1 MRFSPRTPLLLVA
14 VLALLTVAC
23 ATSVDPTS
31 EPKTLQWSAAPSMT
45 IDTSKT
51 YNATL
56 VTEIGD
62 IVLELAA
69 DKVPIIVN
77 NFVFLAREGYYDNI
91 TFHRVIPDFMV
102 QGGDRTGS
110 GTGGPGYT
118 IPDEFHPDL
127 RHDSA
132 GVISTANVGLPDTNG
147 SQFFITLAPTPRLDG
162 LNPDDSAKDCA
173 NPRVSCHSVFGRV
186 TQGMDVLRSIRIRDP
201 QTDRNP
207 GTRLVTVR
215 IVEE

>member
-1 MRFSPRTPLLLVA
+1 MRFSPRTPLLSLA
-14 VLALLTVAC
+14 VLALIGAAC
-23 ATSVDPTS
+23 TTSVDPTP

-45 IDTSKT
+45 IDPSKT
-51 YNATL
+51 YTATL
-56 VTEIGD
+56 VTEVGD

-69 DKVPIIVN
+69 DKVPTIVN

-91 TFHRVIPDFMV
+91 TFHRVLPDFMV

-110 GTGGPGYT
+110 GEGGPGYT

-132 GVISTANVGLPDTNG
+132 GVISTANVGQPDTNG
-147 SQFFITLAPTPRLDG
+147 SQFFITLAPTPWLDG
-162 LNPDDSAKDCA
+162 LNPDGSAKGCA
-173 NPRVSCHSVFGRV
+173 NPGVSCHSVFGRV
-186 TQGMDVLRSIRIRDP
+186 IQGMDVLRNIRIRDP
-201 QTDRNP
+201 QTDPNP